1 MSNLEHLIENGLC
14 RLQECNSYTEWC
26 EIMQQDVNWDGNE
39 ELFITTD
46 TLWEICQYVICT
58 WCGTCEQNGWI
69 KCSDEMPK
77 ERDTIFAKLK
87 GTDKWKSAM
96 FEKMS
101 EDVRVVVVFED
112 GTRRVHHSYTVDGK
126 WDIEKKPPK
135 RTVTHWMPNPELPK
149 EER

>member
-1 MSNLEHLIENGLC
+1 MN
-14 RLQECNSYTEWC
+14 
-26 EIMQQDVNWDGNE
+26 
-39 ELFITTD
+39 
-46 TLWEICQYVICT
+46 
-58 WCGTCEQNGWI
+58 WI
-69 KCSDEMPK
+69 KVSNEMPE

-126 WDIEKKPPK
+126 WDVEKKPPK
-135 RTVTHWMPNPELPK
+135 RTVTHWMPNPELPDD
-149 EER
+149 

>member
-1 MSNLEHLIENGLC
+1 MVKRMDKEEIIRRLKNMSEHVVYEVGKPPFMMSLDDGEALYEAVQ
-14 RLQECNSYTEWC
+14 LLKEQETMHWIS
-26 EIMQQDVNWDGNE
+26 VKDG
-39 ELFITTD
+39 
-46 TLWEICQYVICT
+46 
-58 WCGTCEQNGWI
+58 
-69 KCSDEMPK
+69 MPE

-112 GTRRVHHSYTVDGK
+112 GTRSVHHSYTVDGE
-126 WDIEKKPPK
+126 WDVEKKQPK

-149 EER
+149 EDR